1 GRGTARVDLL
11 CFTFLGLRSSWWV
24 LVRKAM
30 DHARAALSNLFSG
43 EPMSYTRFS
52 IARQTDGDNSHVEMK
67 LSADDEEGGEVE
79 RPEHLHASM
88 AQPQRNVKKLCFLV
102 TAAVLLL
109 LIGFL
114 IGYLSYRGRMQLAAR
129 CQDGSGRCEITPTA
143 SYLLDGDET
152 EEEEIQGP
160 PVLYWPDLKTML
172 SDKLSAK
179 RLGDNLRQRAGVDS
193 FEAGEAE
200 DTRMATYIH
209 DQFNSFLLD
218 KVWNDEHYIKLQ
230 VRGSTK
236 NKVSVLMGGSQ
247 ETLETPDAY
256 VAYSESGSVSGK
268 PVYVNYGLKEDFEKI
283 QKSVPALNG
292 TIVIVRTGKITL
304 AEKVANAKEAGAAGV
319 LMYID
324 PLNYRVMDTLVPFG
338 HAHLGTGD
346 PYTPGFPS
354 FNHTQFPPVESSGL
368 PHIVVQTISSNA
380 AARLFSKM
388 DGDSCFEN
396 WKGGILPCKVTTKQ
410 ESEIMVKLDVSNSM
424 KDRKILNIFGAIQ
437 GFEEPDRYVV
447 IGAQRDSWGPGV
459 AKAGTG
465 TAILLELARVISDM
479 VKNGGYKPRRSII
492 FASWSAG
499 DYGAVGATEW
509 LEVLEGLSCSSS
521 YQCVRCPFFLAG
533 GTHVKISASPL
544 LYTLLE
550 RVMKGVKDPATGS
563 GKLYDRVGSD
573 WVKAVFPLGLDNA
586 AFPFLAYS
594 GIPVV
599 SFGFYNKDEEY
610 LFLDTKYDTLEN
622 LRKIENLDALLH
634 AAAEVAGQIALR
646 LTHDHELF
654 LDFGR
659 YSEELLAYQEKFL
672 PYVKDVQELGL
683 TLDWLFF
690 ARGDFQRAA
699 DALRRDITN
708 SDRENK
714 VIRRALNDR
723 IMKVEYDFLSPY
735 LSPKDVPFRHIFF
748 GKGTHTLQSLVEH
761 LQQLK
766 TSKSSVDLNLLKEQ
780 LALATWTIKGA
791 ANALGGDIWDT
802 DNEF

>member
-1 GRGTARVDLL
+1 MIGAEGA
-11 CFTFLGLRSSWWV
+11 GNGS
-24 LVRKAM
+24 
-30 DHARAALSNLFSG
+30 RAAARRAEGAAEAFGQVGEYSSG
-43 EPMSYTRFS
+43 RQWIMPEQHCLTC

-67 LSADDEEGGEVE
+67 LSADDEEGVDIE
-79 RPEHLHASM
+79 RPEHMHDSI
-88 AQPQRNVKKLCFLV
+88 AQPQTNGKKLCFV
-102 TAAVLLL
+102 VIAAVLLL

-114 IGYLSYRGRMQLAAR
+114 IGYLSYRGRMQLAAT

-143 SYLLDGDET
+143 SYLVDGDET
-152 EEEEIQGP
+152 VEEEIQGP
-160 PVLYWPDLKTML
+160 PVIYWPQLKAML

-179 RLGDNLRQRAGVDS
+179 NLGDRLRQRAGLDS

-200 DTRMATYIH
+200 DSNMATYIH
-209 DQFNSFLLD
+209 DQFNSFFLD

-236 NKVSVLMGGSQ
+236 NKVSVLISGYEES
-247 ETLETPDAY
+247 LESPDAY
-256 VAYSESGSVSGK
+256 VAYSESGSFSGK
-268 PVYVNYGLKEDFEKI
+268 PVYVNYGLKRDIETI
-283 QKSVPALNG
+283 QKSVTTLNG
-292 TIVIVRTGKITL
+292 TIVIVRAGKITL
-304 AEKVANAKEAGAAGV
+304 AEKVANAKEAGAIGV
-319 LMYID
+319 LMYVD
-324 PLNYRVMDTLVPFG
+324 SLKYGVAGTLIPFG

-368 PHIVVQTISSNA
+368 PHIAVQTISSSA
-380 AARLFSKM
+380 ATKLFSKM
-388 DGDSCFEN
+388 DGDSCSEG
-396 WKGGILPCKVTTKQ
+396 WKGGMHSCKVTTKQ
-410 ESEIMVKLDVSNSM
+410 DSKIMVKMDVNNSM

-437 GFEEPDRYVV
+437 GSEEPDRYVV

-465 TAILLELARVISDM
+465 TAILLELARVISDI
-479 VKNGGYKPRRSII
+479 VKNEGYKPRRSII

-509 LEVLEGLSCSSS
+509 LEGYSAMLHAKAFTYINLDAAVLGAS
-521 YQCVRCPFFLAG
+521 
-533 GTHVKISASPL
+533 HVKISASPL
-544 LYTLLE
+544 LYMLLE
-550 RVMKGVKDPATGS
+550 RIMKGVKDPAQGS
-563 GKLYDRVGSD
+563 RSLLDRVGSD
-573 WVKAVFPLGLDNA
+573 WVKAVVPLGLDNA

-610 LFLDTKYDTLEN
+610 RFLNTKGDTLEN
-622 LRKIENLDALLH
+622 LRKIDNLDALLR
-634 AAAEVAGQIALR
+634 AAAEVAGQVALR

-659 YSEELLAYQEKFL
+659 YGEELLAYQEKFL

-699 DALRRDITN
+699 DALRRDIAN

-735 LSPKDVPFRHIFF
+735 LSPKDVPFRHVFF
-748 GKGTHTLQSLVEH
+748 GRGTHTLQSLVEH
-761 LQQLK
+761 LQLLK
-766 TSKSSVDLNLLKEQ
+766 TGKSEVDLNLLKEQ